1 MAQSSWPPR
10 WLTPVPEK
18 AIELGRKYEPIVEF
32 AEAFGVITKDSV
44 AGKSGHLWCCAT
56 GNGLCLST
64 CLRLRAQAIDTLHN

>member
-32 AEAFGVITKDSV
+32 AEAFGVITKD
-44 AGKSGHLWCCAT
+44 
-56 GNGLCLST
+56 LS
-64 CLRLRAQAIDTLHN
+64 LIHI